1 MGVAYCFY
9 QLGNYK
15 KAFAA
20 LDRALQIDP
29 ENEEALAMKASLQ
42 RSSPAL
48 SPQERVITSL
58 QTIKQLHVINPT
70 HPQVLVYT
78 ADHHFWRWT
87 ALPSLTATVAK
98 GATEVTLEGEG
109 TGQIH
114 PALPLRIHNTV
125 CRVKSAQNAV
135 TATSCTLAAPFTG
148 EAASKAPIEV
158 RDTATCMQLAKECL
172 KEAKMPTLKS
182 EAYELLG
189 RCYHAL
195 NNWGHAKEMYEK
207 AIRANKHNLLA
218 QYEIIQ
224 V

>member
-58 QTIKQLHVINPT
+58 QTIKQLYAINPA

-78 ADHHFWRWT
+78 ADHHFWRWA

-98 GATEVTLEGEG
+98 GVTEVTLEGEG
-109 TGQIH
+109 ASLLH
-114 PALPLRIHNTV
+114 PALPLRIGSTV
-125 CRVKSAQNAV
+125 CRVKSSQDAV
-135 TATSCTLAAPFTG
+135 TATSCTLAAPFAG
-148 EAASKAPIEV
+148 EAAEKAAVEA
-158 RDTATCMQLAKECL
+158 RDTTTCMQLAKECL

-195 NNWGHAKEMYEK
+195 NNWNHAKEMYEK
-207 AIRANKHNLLA
+207 AIHANKHNLLA
-218 QYEIIQ
+218 QYEMIQ